1 MTRPLI
7 QLSGEAGRMDRYIRA
22 VEAAGGRPIPGYAP
36 APRPDC
42 LGLVLCGGGD
52 LDPALFGQED
62 RGSHPPDLVRDRAE
76 LALVRTFLA
85 QGRPIL
91 GICRGM
97 QVLSVC
103 LGGSL
108 QQDLG
113 PDRVPLHQGPEDVFH
128 PIRTAPG
135 SLLATLMGPAPL
147 VNSAHHQAAD
157 RLGTDL
163 RAVQWAPDGTVE
175 ALLHGRLPVWAVQY
189 HPERLTGAGTAD
201 GDRLF
206 AAWLAL
212 AVRER

>member
-1 MTRPLI
+1 MTPEVFI
-7 QLSGEAGRMDRYIRA
+7 WGCPGEYGAYRA
-22 VEAAGGRPIPGYAP
+22 AVTRAGGRSRLSRDLSAADGCCALLLP
-36 APRPDC
+36 
-42 LGLVLCGGGD
+42 GGGD
-52 LDPALFGQED
+52 LEPWRYGQPDTACRGTDPA
-62 RGSHPPDLVRDRAE
+62 RDAAE
-76 LALVRTFLA
+76 LTLLERFTGA
-85 QGRPIL
+85 GKPIL
-91 GICRGM
+91 GICRGL
-97 QVLSVC
+97 QVINVFF
-103 LGGSL
+103 GGTL
-108 QQDLG
+108 VQDLPG
-113 PDRVPLHQGPEDVFH
+113 HSQTGGTDRLHRVRSASSPLRELWGD
-128 PIRTAPG
+128 APV
-135 SLLATLMGPAPL
+135 